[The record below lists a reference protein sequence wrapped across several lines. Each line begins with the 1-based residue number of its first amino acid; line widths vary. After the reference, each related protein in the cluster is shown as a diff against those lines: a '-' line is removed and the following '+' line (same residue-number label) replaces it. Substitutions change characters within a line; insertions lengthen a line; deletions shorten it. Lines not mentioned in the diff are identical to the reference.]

1 MARPCPWCP
10 WPNTP
15 DFSEGIS
22 HARLD
27 PTPRADGWVDVAIAA
42 HAQVTEINFRIIPA
56 EVTQNRRDEGAPFLA
71 VGRAGGKVF
80 VQKTDLDGTKGYYS
94 LPIVSVASPF
104 GSLDDLLRAAP
115 GTLNLGTG
123 DPTSTSGFLI
133 SGYYAWAKNNID
145 IRKFF
150 KNVVSANYEPILLA
164 VAHKQVDVATNNT
177 EDLAR
182 FQKNQPARAA
192 NVRIIWQS
200 PIIPTDPA
208 VWRRDPPDDLKF
220 TVESFFLT

>member
-1 MARPCPWCP
+1 M
-10 WPNTP
+10 
-15 DFSEGIS
+15 
-22 HARLD
+22 
-27 PTPRADGWVDVAIAA
+27 
-42 HAQVTEINFRIIPA
+42 
-56 EVTQNRRDEGAPFLA
+56 TQNRRDEGAPFLA

-104 GSLDDLLRAAP
+104 RSLDDLPRAAP

-208 VWRRDPPDDLKF
+208 VWRRDLPDDLKF